1 MAESAPAASL
11 KADTSLTVN
20 DTKKPPSKKKV
31 RIEASKTHAAEMFKM
46 LEAKLPDL
54 VEGASLTPLAPAK
67 KVPRKR
73 KVAQEPEVV
82 EVKKEEETEPIEP
95 AKEPEAPPAAKRGMR
110 RKSVLELIDEAAHQQ
125 DPLYRFKIGAG
136 CALLAGLAGYSFA
149 PNIIA
154 LRFV

>member
-1 MAESAPAASL
+1 
-11 KADTSLTVN
+11 
-20 DTKKPPSKKKV
+20 
-31 RIEASKTHAAEMFKM
+31 M

-73 KVAQEPEVV
+73 KVAKESEVA
-82 EVKKEEETEPIEP
+82 EIKKEEEAPLETEPIE
-95 AKEPEAPPAAKRGMR
+95 ADKQPEAPPAAKRGMR

>member
-1 MAESAPAASL
+1 
-11 KADTSLTVN
+11 
-20 DTKKPPSKKKV
+20 
-31 RIEASKTHAAEMFKM
+31 M
-46 LEAKLPDL
+46 LETKLPDL

-73 KVAQEPEVV
+73 KVAQV
-82 EVKKEEETEPIEP
+82 EVKKEEEAPLETEPIEP
-95 AKEPEAPPAAKRGMR
+95 AKQPEAQPQAKRGMR

-125 DPLYRFKIGAG
+125 DPLYRFKIGVG
-136 CALLAGLAGYSFA
+136 CALLAGVAGYSFA